1 MREHFGKRLVI
12 NQIKEIVERRNVKK
26 IRIICGRTEA
36 SVLEGNNDDR
46 VLTLYMNSIKRAH
59 ETQIEIRNNVPQ
71 NVVVELT
78 KFRTRRP
85 KVTINVTKMEGGNG
99 SNKNNGRI
107 LCNESGLSIE
117 LGNGTESGKGTNTG
131 NGIIGGQTTTV
142 AHRRRTGNGKVK
154 KRKC

>member
-1 MREHFGKRLVI
+1 MREYFSKRLVI

-26 IRIICGRTEA
+26 IRIICGRIEG
-36 SVLEGNNDDR
+36 SILEINNVDR

-117 LGNGTESGKGTNTG
+117 SGKGTHTV
-131 NGIIGGQTTTV
+131 NGIIGGQTTIA
-142 AHRRRTGNGKVK
+142 AHRRRIGNGKIK
-154 KRKC
+154 K

>member
-1 MREHFGKRLVI
+1 MREYFSKRLVI
-12 NQIKEIVERRNVKK
+12 NQIKEIVERTNVKK
-26 IRIICGRTEA
+26 IRIICARIEG
-36 SVLEGNNDDR
+36 SILEINNDDR

-117 LGNGTESGKGTNTG
+117 PGKGTHTG
-131 NGIIGGQTTTV
+131 NGIIGGQTTIT
-142 AHRRRTGNGKVK
+142 AHRRRIGNGKTK
-154 KRKC
+154 KRKR